1 MTAPINPVPLGN
13 TAQYMRPEA
22 LAIYQDFSNV
32 PLAIRGLDT
41 TVIHIAPNGNV
52 THLSGPNAGQE
63 GVWAGQNIQG
73 EQQLPFEQ
81 VILKSAFLMG
91 ATIQRT
97 NYDERMINLRVLI
110 VGRNNYE
117 YQIVDNRWWDGQD
130 ETRDAWLG
138 IYSRFSGWRWIPV
151 RPFKTVDTTQRMDP
165 VAYGNNVA
173 QWDITWIAARGWY
186 SKPAVFDTWSAVGSS
201 ANKDGYFT
209 GVVVLANQGDMPG
222 YVQYLISGAGI
233 AQVQDNNSDKM
244 VKLPEL
250 LESDGPG
257 LCDTDPE
264 QRTLTAA
271 NDSFDDDFFK
281 LQQSAGI
288 LNFFLTNKR
297 NAGKRWWQR
306 GYTRFLYSVPPLTTM
321 QFNVAHTNPNA
332 SITVMLTQ
340 RFKRSR

>member
-151 RPFKTVDTTQRMDP
+151 RPFKTVDTTQKMDP
-165 VAYGNNVA
+165 
-173 QWDITWIAARGWY
+173 
-186 SKPAVFDTWSAVGSS
+186 S
-201 ANKDGYFT
+201 
-209 GVVVLANQGDMPG
+209 
-222 YVQYLISGAGI
+222 
-233 AQVQDNNSDKM
+233 
-244 VKLPEL
+244 
-250 LESDGPG
+250 
-257 LCDTDPE
+257 
-264 QRTLTAA
+264 LTA
-271 NDSFDDDFFK
+271 
-281 LQQSAGI
+281 
-288 LNFFLTNKR
+288 
-297 NAGKRWWQR
+297 
-306 GYTRFLYSVPPLTTM
+306 TTW
-321 QFNVAHTNPNA
+321 
-332 SITVMLTQ
+332 
-340 RFKRSR
+340 RSGTLLG